1 MSWKQDNN
9 SYEAY
14 WQQASGLHSS
24 QDQSVDNKKHDTKE
38 MRTPPTDPVSDG
50 QMSVALDKD
59 LLDLIDSITQEL
71 SRTSTTTT
79 ARTATSVSSQGS
91 FFNLDFD
98 NIPNVTDQ
106 RFNSYGSQILQPG
119 GISRARSTFS
129 GVGRG
134 SSSFINDVPVI
145 EESPNEDN
153 SPVGYKSQKSAPPD
167 LFSGAVPPVASRPPV
182 YRGPRSPQAIVPTSP
197 SSVPSTASAAAEDP
211 LPQVLHALD
220 DEDDDRIVVVR
231 RITKLGFKSNR
242 TIKAKFTQL
251 GWEVKN
257 VVLLP
262 SRSRSVYPDGGS
274 LSPGS
279 GVNSVSHARPS
290 SMGFVVFKTRQAASD
305 CIKKGTI
312 NIEGVDV
319 LVQPF
324 VRQYKPTSPAS
335 NSGGV
340 QSST

>member
-1 MSWKQDNN
+1 MSWKPDNN
-9 SYEAY
+9 SYEAF
-14 WQQASGLHSS
+14 WQQPSGVHSTDQTSGDASK
-24 QDQSVDNKKHDTKE
+24 QDRKATHT
-38 MRTPPTDPVSDG
+38 TPNVAVSDG

-71 SRTSTTTT
+71 SRTSTSTT
-79 ARTATSVSSQGS
+79 ARTATSISSGGS
-91 FFNLDFD
+91 FLNLDFD
-98 NIPNVTDQ
+98 NLPSVTDQ

-119 GISRARSTFS
+119 GISRGRSAFS
-129 GVGRG
+129 RG
-134 SSSFINDVPVI
+134 SSSFMSEVPII
-145 EESPNEDN
+145 EESPNEDV
-153 SPVGYKSQKSAPPD
+153 SPVGYKRQVSPVPDVFNASAPP
-167 LFSGAVPPVASRPPV
+167 AAARPPV
-182 YRGPRSPQAIVPTSP
+182 YKGPRSPQAIVPTSP
-197 SSVPSTASAAAEDP
+197 SSVPSTASAGADDP

-242 TIKAKFTQL
+242 TIKTKFSQL
-251 GWEVKN
+251 GWDVKN

-262 SRSRSVYPDGGS
+262 SRSRSVYSDGGS

-279 GVNSVSHARPS
+279 AAKSVSHARPS
-290 SMGFVVFKTRQAASD
+290 SMGFVVFKNRQAATE
-305 CIKKGTI
+305 CIKRGTI

-340 QSST
+340 

>member
-9 SYEAY
+9 SYEAF
-14 WQQASGLHSS
+14 WQQASGIHSS
-24 QDQSVDNKKHDTKE
+24 NEHGEVNGKRDTKE
-38 MRTPPTDPVSDG
+38 VRTPPHDAVTDG

-79 ARTATSVSSQGS
+79 ARTATSVSSGGS
-91 FFNLDFD
+91 FMNLDFD
-98 NIPNVTDQ
+98 NIPSVTDQ

-129 GVGRG
+129 AGGRG
-134 SSSFINDVPVI
+134 SSSFISEVPVI
-145 EESPNEDN
+145 EESPQEDS
-153 SPVGYKSQKSAPPD
+153 SPVGYTSQKSAPPD
-167 LFSGAVPPVASRPPV
+167 LFSGSAPQVASRPPV
-182 YRGPRSPQAIVPTSP
+182 YRGPRSPQAVVPTSP
-197 SSVPSTASAAAEDP
+197 SSVPSTASAAADDP

-242 TIKAKFTQL
+242 TIKTKFTQL

-262 SRSRSVYPDGGS
+262 SRSRSVYSDGGS

-290 SMGFVVFKTRQAASD
+290 SMGFVVFKTRQAALD
-305 CIKKGTI
+305 CISRGTI
-312 NIEGVDV
+312 NVEGVDV

-335 NSGGV
+335 NNGGV